1 MADLRIETL
10 SDDELFGAYIAS
22 RDTINHG
29 TFAVEIDRRKFLAL
43 QKLAEVPRRIA
54 ILTGMLVAVGLV
66 QAAASY
72 FHPSSAVASP
82 RFSTAMSD
90 GHLLILDSQ
99 SGSVFFQEKDGWH
112 EQQPQSGKELIH
124 KLYDGT
130 STDPPGIR

>member
-1 MADLRIETL
+1 MADPRVETL

-22 RDTINHG
+22 KDTTSHG

-43 QKLAEVPRRIA
+43 QKLGGVPRRIA

-72 FHPSSAVASP
+72 FHPSSAAVTPP

-90 GHLLILDSQ
+90 GRLLIFDSQ
-99 SGSVFFQEKDGWH
+99 SGPVFFQEKDGWH
-112 EQQPQSGKELIH
+112 EQRPQSGQELIH
-124 KLYDGT
+124 KLYDG
-130 STDPPGIR
+130 R